1 MMVSLP
7 LPALSRFNASDSFID
22 LPEGL
27 ERVVVVLIKPTS
39 YDDDGYPYRFLR
51 GVLPSN
57 SLAIMY
63 ALTREALANALPSKV
78 EVEIYAYEDG
88 IKNHAEKLKR
98 LMARFPEEGT
108 KLIVGLVAVQS
119 AQFPRACDLLERWQ
133 SRGATCVIG
142 GFHVSG
148 SISTMLDG
156 IDDPKR
162 PGIPSPHKMPGEI
175 QELMDQGVIVFHAEA
190 EDRWAGVL
198 SDILEGQPKSLYRG
212 GQPALFDVPLPVY
225 PPDYFE
231 KSFATRIGTF
241 DTGRGCPYACSFCT
255 IINVQGRKPRYR
267 DPKLIVNA
275 VESLCERQGA
285 ANFFF
290 TDDNFARNPQ
300 WKQILFGLVEL
311 RSRGCKISFM
321 IEADLACDKL
331 KDFLP
336 MLAAAGC
343 SQIFMGVESM
353 NPRNL
358 EDANKRQN
366 QIHRFEALW
375 DKCHENGIAVHA
387 AYIIGFPHDTVE
399 SVEQDVAQLQS
410 LGADQA
416 SFFMLTP
423 LPGSEDHAR
432 AVAAGVEINEDL
444 NLCDSF
450 HPIVAHPNM
459 TSEQWFSS
467 YTSAWRQ
474 FYRVRN
480 MVKALKRFKRRKDRQ
495 LLLRNYVWYRWSF
508 ATEKTHPMIAGFYRF
523 RDYRDRRP
531 GAIPTTYVR
540 HLMQEVVRHIRYT
553 ARFLAEFYRF
563 QHVVLE
569 SEYAFLVARK
579 REEFKGKLGGF
590 RDWARKSFGRVMT
603 REWLNRFWI
612 TYAGKKWKLLVN
624 PWTYRWHV
632 YMLPFALTEVVY
644 TLRFAVQFRRLI
656 KATI

>member
-1 MMVSLP
+1 MTVSVSLRTS
-7 LPALSRFNASDSFID
+7 SRLNEIDLAID

-27 ERVVVVLIKPTS
+27 KRVVVVLIKPTS

-63 ALTREALANALPSKV
+63 ALTRDALAKALPSKA

-88 IKNHAEKLKR
+88 IKNHAEKLKL

-108 KLIVGLVAVQS
+108 RLIVGMVAVQT
-119 AQFPRACDLLERWQ
+119 AQFPRACDLLDRWR
-133 SRGATCVIG
+133 SRGAICVIG

-162 PGIPSPHKMPGEI
+162 PGIPSPHRMPNEI
-175 QELMDQGVIVFHAEA
+175 QELMDKGVIIFHGEA
-190 EDRWAGVL
+190 EDQWAGVL
-198 SDILEGQPKSLYRG
+198 SDILEEQPKSLYRG
-212 GQPALFDVPLPVY
+212 GQPALLDAPLPSY
-225 PPDYFE
+225 PPKYFE
-231 KSFATRIGTF
+231 KSFATKIATF
-241 DTGRGCPYACSFCT
+241 DTGRGCPFACSFCT

-267 DPKLIVNA
+267 DSQSIIQA
-275 VESLCERQGA
+275 VERICVRDGEAS
-285 ANFFF
+285 FFF
-290 TDDNFARNPQ
+290 TDDNFARNPR
-300 WKQILFGLVEL
+300 WKQILAGLGEL
-311 RSRGCKISFM
+311 RGRGCKISFM
-321 IEADLACDKL
+321 IEADLAIDKL

-336 MLAAAGC
+336 MLARAGC

-358 EDANKRQN
+358 EEANKGQN
-366 QIHRFEALW
+366 QIHLFEALW
-375 DKCHENGIAVHA
+375 KTCHEYGIAVHA

-399 SVEQDVAQLQS
+399 SVAEDVARLHA

-416 SFFMLTP
+416 SFFILTP

-432 AVAAGVEINEDL
+432 AVAAGVDINKDL
-444 NLCDSF
+444 NRCDSF
-450 HPIVAHPNM
+450 HPIIAHPKM

-467 YTSAWRQ
+467 FTSAWRQ
-474 FYRVRN
+474 FYRMEN
-480 MVKALKRFKRRKDRQ
+480 MVKALKRFKKREDRQ
-495 LLLRNYVWYRWSF
+495 YLLRNYVWYRWSF
-508 ATEKTHPMIAGFYRF
+508 VTEKIHPMIAGFYRI
-523 RDYRDRRP
+523 RDFRDRRP
-531 GAIPTTYVR
+531 GAKPTTYMR
-540 HLMQEVVRHIRYT
+540 YLIQETGRHIRYV

-569 SEYAFLVARK
+569 SEYAFLVENK
-579 REEFKGKLGGF
+579 REEFKEKLGGF
-590 RDWARKSFGRVMT
+590 RDWIRKSFGRVMT

-612 TYAGKKWKLLVN
+612 AYAGKKWKLLVS

-632 YMLPFALTEVVY
+632 YMLPYAMTEVVY
-644 TLRFAVQFRRLI
+644 TLRFAMQCRRLV
-656 KATI
+656 KATK